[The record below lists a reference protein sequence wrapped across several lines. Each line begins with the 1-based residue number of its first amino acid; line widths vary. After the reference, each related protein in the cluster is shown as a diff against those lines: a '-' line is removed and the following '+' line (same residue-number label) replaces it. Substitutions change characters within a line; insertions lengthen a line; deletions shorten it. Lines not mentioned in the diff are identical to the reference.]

1 MVMTFST
8 LIKYLI
14 GYTTQVTES
23 KYVTVPAKTGHVGTN
38 NTLSHYRS
46 YLSSGTK
53 YLHSLTCI
61 V

>member
-23 KYVTVPAKTGHVGTN
+23 KYVAVPAKTGHVGTN
-38 NTLSHYRS
+38 YTLSHYRS
-46 YLSSGTK
+46 
-53 YLHSLTCI
+53 
-61 V
+61 